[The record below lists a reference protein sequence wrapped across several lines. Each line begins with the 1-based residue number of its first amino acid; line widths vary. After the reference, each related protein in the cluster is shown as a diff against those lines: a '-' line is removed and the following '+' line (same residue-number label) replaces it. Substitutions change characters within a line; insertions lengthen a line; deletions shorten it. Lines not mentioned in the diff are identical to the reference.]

1 MQYEI
6 HLGVPEMEELWQN
19 LNRKHADGSAN
30 KKEEKLRK
38 QMGKAM
44 WLLSQDP
51 RHPGL
56 RSHEIPPLSARYG
69 TKVWESYLE
78 NDTPGAGRIFWVY
91 GPGQGQ
97 ITVIGLEP
105 HPDNKSNAYKKVTLS
120 ATGKQTGN

>member
-6 HLGVPEMEELWQN
+6 HLGIPEMDELWQN

-91 GPGQGQ
+91 GPDQGQ

>member
-1 MQYEI
+1 MQYDI
-6 HLGVPEMEELWQN
+6 HLGIPEMDELWQN

-30 KKEEKLRK
+30 KKDEKLRK

-91 GPGQGQ
+91 GPDKGD
-97 ITVIGLEP
+97 ITIIGLEP

>member
-6 HLGVPEMEELWQN
+6 HLGVPEMDELWQN

>member
-19 LNRKHADGSAN
+19 LNRKYADGSAN